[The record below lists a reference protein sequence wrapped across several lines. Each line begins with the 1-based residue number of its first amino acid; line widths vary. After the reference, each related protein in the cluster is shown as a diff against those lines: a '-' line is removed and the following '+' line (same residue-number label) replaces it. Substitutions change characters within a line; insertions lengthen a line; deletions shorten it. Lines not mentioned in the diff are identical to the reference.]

1 MNDSRL
7 RKTLGSLALSLG
19 TALSVA
25 LVGAPV
31 LTGTGWVSAAQAQ
44 SPFAAALY
52 VNDDPITN
60 YDITQKMRFLQFIGA
75 AGDNPRERAIER
87 LIEDRLQMQE
97 GRRLGGRVP
106 PDAIEAGIA
115 EFAARADISSEEL
128 VSRLTQAGVDRE
140 TLISFISAGVIWR
153 ELVRTLY
160 GSQIRITD
168 AQIDQALS
176 LEGLQPT
183 TEILLSEIFLPSDPQ
198 FAAQV
203 ERIIPQIQRMRSET
217 EFSNAA
223 RQVSA
228 APSGPSGG
236 RIDRWVNIQAM
247 PPQVASAMATAP
259 VGTVIG
265 PIEMPGAYA
274 FFQLRA
280 RREAR
285 QVPPDQVQ
293 VEFRRVALPGGRS
306 EANLAHLE
314 RIRENVDSCVDF
326 DAVVYREIPELP
338 TGTVEQITVS
348 QSELSSAERT
358 ELERLNAGQIS
369 AQTVENG
376 ALVVRILCR
385 RIVAGEGAPSRDDVR
400 RGLMNRA
407 LEGQAALY
415 LERLRAEAD
424 IRYP

>member
-1 MNDSRL
+1 MNESRL

-19 TALSVA
+19 TALATA

-31 LTGTGWVSAAQAQ
+31 LTGSALIPAAQAQ

-115 EFAARADISSEEL
+115 EFAARAEISSEEL
-128 VSRLTQAGVDRE
+128 VSRLSQAGVDRE
-140 TLISFISAGVIWR
+140 TLVSFISAGVIWR

-160 GSQIRITD
+160 ASQIRITE

-247 PPQVASAMATAP
+247 PPQVSAAMATAP

-285 QVPPDQVQ
+285 QVPPDQIQ

-306 EANLAHLE
+306 EANLAHLQ

-326 DAVVYREIPELP
+326 DAVVYREFPGLP
-338 TGTVEQITVS
+338 TGSVEQITVS

-369 AQTVENG
+369 AETVENG

-385 RIVAGEGAPSRDDVR
+385 RIVAGEGAPSREDVR
-400 RGLMNRA
+400 RGLLNRA
-407 LEGQAALY
+407 LEGQAMLY